1 MDFNVNLTSHDFL
14 KNIFLNVYNNLKL
27 NKSQK
32 RYNFRG
38 NVNCSNGYSERW
50 VGKQDYL
57 ESNKIIFVSQ

>member
-1 MDFNVNLTSHDFL
+1 MISWIF
-14 KNIFLNVYNNLKL
+14 FLNVYNDLKL

-32 RYNFRG
+32 RYNFCG